1 MGFLSAARGMGCTNA
16 DATLPGSKTKRQ
28 EFIGEEFPV
37 IEPTEKSRPVLKG
50 KSDG

>member
-28 EFIGEEFPV
+28 EFLAEQSEV
-37 IEPTEKSRPVLKG
+37 IEPTQKPSRPVRKEK
-50 KSDG
+50 KS